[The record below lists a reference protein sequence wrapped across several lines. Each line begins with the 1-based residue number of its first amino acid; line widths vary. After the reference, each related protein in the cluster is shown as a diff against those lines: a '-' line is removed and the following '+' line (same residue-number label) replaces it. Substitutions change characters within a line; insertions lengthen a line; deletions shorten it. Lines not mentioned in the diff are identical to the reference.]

1 MPSSLPDSPSVDKLR
16 EQARQLQRRVRA
28 ADPDALGFLTQW
40 HPRPDRAAPDSLAL
54 HDAQLAVARR
64 YGFAGWPALVGYV
77 ETAGALSRDPAT
89 VAEDALDPADLFC
102 ALGCLRYDQRDEPP
116 RRDRAAALLAED
128 PSLVHRS
135 IWAAATAADPDAV
148 RRHLDRDR
156 SLGRRAGGPRRWEP
170 LLYLCYSRVPT
181 GRDVG
186 EVLEVARVL
195 LDAGADP
202 DAGFLWRGLATPF
215 TALTGTFG
223 EGEQGPRRQPRHPHD
238 VALATLLLDSG
249 AEANDGQALYN
260 RMFTPGVEHLELL
273 FRHGL
278 GGPDRGPWRRRL
290 GDAMESP
297 AELLDRQLHW
307 AAEHGFTDRLELL
320 ARHGVDVSGVEV
332 CDRSAL
338 PDDVNAKVG
347 GRTALHDAAWGGDL
361 ERIGALLAAGA
372 DPGIADDAH
381 GGRPLEWAEHAYQ
394 EEAAAL
400 LRRHTPDAGA
410 PPA

>member
-102 ALGCLRYDQRDEPP
+102 ALGCLRYDERDEPP
-116 RRDRAAALLAED
+116 RRDRAAALLAGD

-148 RRHLDRDR
+148 RRHLDRDP

-186 EVLEVARVL
+186 E
-195 LDAGADP
+195 
-202 DAGFLWRGLATPF
+202 
-215 TALTGTFG
+215 
-223 EGEQGPRRQPRHPHD
+223 
-238 VALATLLLDSG
+238 
-249 AEANDGQALYN
+249 ALYN

>member
-1 MPSSLPDSPSVDKLR
+1 VHRAHRAGDQHPQGRHPRGAGGGSARVAGVRAHALPRLTGRGPAYHPTRRAGTPDVRSTTPSLPVVPPPSRPTSFPVRPRGHRAHRKDVQDMPSSLPDSPSVDKLR
-16 EQARQLQRRVRA
+16 EQARQLQRRVGA

-102 ALGCLRYDQRDEPP
+102 ALGCPRYDERDEPP
-116 RRDRAAALLAED
+116 RRDRAAALLADD

-148 RRHLDRDR
+148 RRHLDRDP
-156 SLGRRAGGPRRWEP
+156 SLGRRTGGPRRWEP

-202 DAGFLWRGLATPF
+202 DAGFL
-215 TALTGTFG
+215 
-223 EGEQGPRRQPRHPHD
+223 
-238 VALATLLLDSG
+238 
-249 AEANDGQALYN
+249 
-260 RMFTPGVEHLELL
+260 
-273 FRHGL
+273 
-278 GGPDRGPWRRRL
+278 
-290 GDAMESP
+290 
-297 AELLDRQLHW
+297 
-307 AAEHGFTDRLELL
+307 
-320 ARHGVDVSGVEV
+320 
-332 CDRSAL
+332 
-338 PDDVNAKVG
+338 
-347 GRTALHDAAWGGDL
+347 
-361 ERIGALLAAGA
+361 
-372 DPGIADDAH
+372 
-381 GGRPLEWAEHAYQ
+381 
-394 EEAAAL
+394 
-400 LRRHTPDAGA
+400 
-410 PPA
+410 